1 MIAKCFLKHGLPFQ
15 HDPITGNPERV
26 NLMKIKVAN
35 KRFGLV
41 FKPKKDDHKRDIR
54 IKREKRLARIERR
67 KPKEEGIVIP
77 PIHVSFPKSAYVI
90 KPEKT

>member
-41 FKPKKDDHKRDIR
+41 FKPKKDDHKRDI
-54 IKREKRLARIERR
+54 
-67 KPKEEGIVIP
+67 
-77 PIHVSFPKSAYVI
+77 
-90 KPEKT
+90 